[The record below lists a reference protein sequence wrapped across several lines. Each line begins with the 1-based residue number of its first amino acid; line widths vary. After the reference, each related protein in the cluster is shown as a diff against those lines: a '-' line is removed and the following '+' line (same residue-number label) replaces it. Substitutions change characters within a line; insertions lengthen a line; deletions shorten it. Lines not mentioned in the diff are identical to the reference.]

1 MRNSQEVYNAVK
13 KTAKEKGIP
22 LNQIIREC
30 GFSKNFFCNWNNQN
44 TIPRSENMQKIAD
57 CLGVSVDYLMF
68 GNQSNESTAIIMKD
82 MPVRMIPLYE
92 SVSAGF
98 GAYPDNNILEYIP
111 CFIVNQSEAE
121 KTICVKVQGDSMAP
135 KIEDGDIIQVHR
147 QSFVDSGAIA
157 VLLIDGEDAVVK
169 RVIFDGNAVEL
180 QSLNTMYAPRR
191 FEGKD
196 ANRVTVLGVVKKII
210 KEI

>member
-1 MRNSQEVYNAVK
+1 MFWNTFVQLCNER
-13 KTAKEKGIP
+13 GISP
-22 LNQIIREC
+22 NRVCAELN
-30 GFSKNFFCNWNNQN
+30 FSKNAATKWKQGAM
-44 TIPRSENMQKIAD
+44 PRDTTLRKIAD
-57 CLGVSVDYLMF
+57 YLGVSVDYLML
-68 GNQSNESTAIIMKD
+68 GYEPESTAIIMKD

-121 KTICVKVQGDSMAP
+121 ETICVKVQGDSMAP

-147 QSFVDSGAIA
+147 QSSVDSGAIA
-157 VLLIDGEDAVVK
+157 VLLIDGDEAVVK
-169 RVIFDGNAVEL
+169 RIIFDGNAVEL

>member
-1 MRNSQEVYNAVK
+1 MQNSRTIHARIKEI
-13 KTAKEKGIP
+13 AKQKGITDKM
-22 LNQIIREC
+22 IISAC
-30 GFSKNFFCNWNNQN
+30 GLGQNFLSQMKNGYNPQLSK
-44 TIPRSENMQKIAD
+44 IQKIAD
-57 CLGVSVDYLMF
+57 YLEVSV
-68 GNQSNESTAIIMKD
+68 NELLAEPTAIIMND
-82 MPVRMIPLYE
+82 MPVHMIPLFE

-98 GAYPDNNILEYIP
+98 GAYADNHIIEYIP
-111 CFIVNQSEAE
+111 CFIVSKSEAE
-121 KTICVKVQGDSMAP
+121 ETICVKVQGDSMAP

-147 QSFVDSGAIA
+147 QSSVDSGSIA

-169 RVIFDGNAVEL
+169 RIIFDGNAIEL

-210 KEI
+210 KEV